1 MRNAISQTLIQGKNT
16 LFVQSILL
24 QTMHLFPITR
34 RSSLFVKELV
44 DHLKTF
50 EKLTFLSLGCPQPG
64 GAVHFEIFHFYPTG
78 NHIEVI
84 DERKVLDPDF
94 AKSLFNPVGPVQ
106 LPPEISGLLGKDG
119 RQSYIPLSLG
129 LFTSPIGFLLL
140 SDQESLTT
148 NLWRPGISAL
158 LMEALQTELDEYF
171 TDEVLLRIADTET
184 LCHQFN
190 QILLPWLAPATHVV
204 SNGTAPQNAENYFNL
219 WPGNR
224 QTWEIVVRNGNQ
236 EYCLAYELPAI
247 ETNHTHSHVVWSP
260 LQRYFAKNLFG
271 RWERLHAPVPDR
283 ETLIAKFNQIF
294 TLIENLGKDIAR
306 ISYAAVEQED
316 STLTPPKPFSF
327 YLPDGKKD
335 WVILFKGAQV
345 NMLSN
350 AERNVGLEAIRIL
363 LQHPERR
370 FSALEIY
377 GKHRFAKGPGSSQEF
392 DSAENKR
399 RKKELKSELDFY
411 QDSLK
416 QLSKPEDIAK
426 VWRIIFELLMVL
438 IEHEPNNNYYYQQYF
453 LARDKSKI
461 IKADSNFDKKEF
473 KIFQAF
479 KPTGAHNANT
489 SLKKGIDAA
498 IAQLDHPELK
508 TYLEAT
514 LILKRRGEHE
524 PFKYVP
530 GLSNDA
536 TLRHAPDWDTGDP
549 VL

>member
-1 MRNAISQTLIQGKNT
+1 MQ
-16 LFVQSILL
+16 
-24 QTMHLFPITR
+24 LFPVTR
-34 RSSLFVKELV
+34 RSSLFAKELV
-44 DHLKTF
+44 DHLKMF
-50 EKLTFLSLGCPQPG
+50 EKLTFLSLGCPEPG
-64 GAVHFEIFHFYPTG
+64 GAVHFEIFHFNPTD
-78 NHIEVI
+78 NDIEVI
-84 DERKVLDPDF
+84 TERRILDPDF
-94 AKSLFNPVGPVQ
+94 AKTLFNPEGPVQ
-106 LPPEISGLLGKDG
+106 LPPEIANLLGEDG
-119 RQSYIPLSLG
+119 RQNYIPLSLG

-140 SDQESLTT
+140 PEREPLTT

-171 TDEVLLRIADTET
+171 TDDVLLRIADADT

-190 QILLPWLAPATHVV
+190 QVLLPWLAPTTHAV
-204 SNGTAPQNAENYFNL
+204 SNGTTPQKVEEYFNL
-219 WPGNR
+219 WSKHTK
-224 QTWEIVVRNGNQ
+224 TWKIAVRNGNP
-236 EYCLAYELPAI
+236 EYHLEYGLPDI
-247 ETNHTHSHVVWSP
+247 ETNHAHSNVVWSP
-260 LQRYFAKNLFG
+260 LQRYFDKNLFG

-283 ETLIAKFNQIF
+283 DTLIAKFNQIF

-306 ISYAAVEQED
+306 ISYSVVEQED
-316 STLTPPKPFSF
+316 GPPAPLKPFSF

-335 WVILFKGAQV
+335 WVILFKGEQV

-350 AERNVGLEAIRIL
+350 ADRNVGLEAIRIL

-377 GKHRFAKGPGSSQEF
+377 GKHRFAKGPGSAQDF

-411 QDSLK
+411 QDTLTK
-416 QLSKPEDIAK
+416 LSKPEDIAK
-426 VWRIIFELLMVL
+426 VWRIMFELLMVL

-461 IKADSNFDKKEF
+461 IKEDSNFDKKEY
-473 KIFQAF
+473 KIFQAL

-498 IAQLDHPELK
+498 VLHINHPEFK
-508 TYLEAT
+508 AYLEAT

-530 GLSNDA
+530 ALSNDA
-536 TLRHAPDWDTGDP
+536 ILRHAPDWDTGDP
-549 VL
+549 IP